1 MRGRMSARF
10 KQGDGDSCSKW
21 NEMAKTRGV
30 AIERYLPYLVNRAH
44 REMRLYSEEVFEQIG
59 LTIPTFRILFALSEF
74 GTQRFNALAA
84 ATSLEPP
91 TLSRFLNQLEDEK
104 LVKRSYPNGNPKAVD
119 VSLTAAGAKAVER
132 AMPAVIDCERV
143 YLAGVSAADA
153 DVARRVMDAI
163 YENARN
169 AAAARTTNAPRKRSR
184 SRLA

>member
-1 MRGRMSARF
+1 
-10 KQGDGDSCSKW
+10 
-21 NEMAKTRGV
+21 MAKPRGV

-44 REMRLYSEEVFEQIG
+44 REMRLYSEDVFAQIG

-91 TLSRFLNQLEDEK
+91 TLSRFLNQLEGDN
-104 LVKRSYPNGNPKAVD
+104 LVKRTYPNGNPKTVD
-119 VSLTAAGAKAVER
+119 VALTAAGETAVKR
-132 AMPAVIDCERV
+132 AMPAVIACERI

-163 YENARN
+163 FENARR
-169 AAAARTTNAPRKRSR
+169 AATERAATPRKRSR